1 MSASQ
6 TYRQI
11 QADSILDPRSVAELY
26 AYFKKQAPTRSGTSE
41 QRTPDPRD
49 PRTRTTYE
57 VAAYYPNATHICTT
71 TDQYQARE
79 LARCATTDAIYVLHT
94 THTARKTWRGL
105 ETNDITYRWQAGA
118 PHWQKITP

>member
-1 MSASQ
+1 MSATQ
-6 TYRQI
+6 THRRT

-26 AYFKKQAPTRSGTSE
+26 AYFNKQRPNGSGALE
-41 QRTPDPRD
+41 QRTSDPRD

-71 TDQYQARE
+71 TDQDQARE

-94 THTARKTWRGL
+94 THTARKTWRGI
-105 ETNDITYRWQAGA
+105 ETSAIVYRWQAGN
-118 PHWQKITP
+118 PHWTQITP